1 MIPASPDISIGGW
14 HLYAPATIPGA
25 YLFTMAVAGVTACLG
40 SHLDGL
46 PLPPLF
52 EVNHAPTKQP
62 TVSNH
67 YPGIGYCRLGSFS
80 YVFYFVGVI

>member
-1 MIPASPDISIGGW
+1 
-14 HLYAPATIPGA
+14 
-25 YLFTMAVAGVTACLG
+25 MAVAGVTACLG

-67 YPGIGYCRLGSFS
+67 YPGIGYLGHFSFS
-80 YVFYFVGVI
+80 DVFNFVGVNDGQSKTYRIRVYGDDFTARIMRCAGA